1 MRNLVQTQSAVW
13 CCCAVRRGLLQ
24 ELVMGAHASAAV
36 ILFAWCINTHSLW
49 QSFEVRSR
57 KAAGAP
63 RPHVCH
69 AAQLSLACAGTRAH
83 LRPDLPTSAP
93 GFAPICAGTCPHLRR
108 DWPTSAPGL
117 GSHLPHL
124 RQDWAHRRLPHLHRD
139 RAHPCRI
146 CARTGLTPATSAPGP
161 GSPLPH
167 VHRGSWVAACT
178 RTWHGDRPS
187 SPIRYR

>member
-1 MRNLVQTQSAVW
+1 MRLCHPVPEGKARMAASFFFFLHFYCVRCMADVLRASHSAPFGANRSLPCGV
-13 CCCAVRRGLLQ
+13 AAQPVRRGLLQ

-93 GFAPICAGTCPHLRR
+93 GLSHRRGHLSLRFCAVAPKPIIGLSVGRPHLP
-108 DWPTSAPGL
+108 W
-117 GSHLPHL
+117 L
-124 RQDWAHRRLPHLHRD
+124 RTIQ
-139 RAHPCRI
+139 
-146 CARTGLTPATSAPGP
+146 
-161 GSPLPH
+161 
-167 VHRGSWVAACT
+167 
-178 RTWHGDRPS
+178 
-187 SPIRYR
+187 